1 MTARSLF
8 LTAVI
13 VLVLG
18 VAIPVSAQQTLPLR
32 DHWAL
37 QSSAQVKGA
46 GDVISTAAFNPKGWY
61 PVSVPTTV
69 LAALV
74 RNHVYPDPFY
84 GDNLKRIPGYRPA
97 PWLVMPAGS
106 PFRTPW
112 WFRATFRLPAAY
124 RGRNIVAHFD
134 GINYQANIWLNG
146 RKIADAETT
155 IGMFRRFEFD
165 ITRNARVGQDN
176 VLAVEI
182 IPPGQGPDM
191 QYHTKQIEATTGW
204 DDHNPYPPDMN
215 MGLWQGVYITATGP
229 LRLRNPYV
237 ASRLDLPAM
246 RAAHLTVAVDVTNV
260 TDKPVTGRISGAI
273 GRVRFSQNVALAANE
288 TETIEFSPARF
299 RQLSLHNPRVWW
311 PHPLGRQELYDLT
324 LRASVGRRL
333 SDTATTRFGIRE
345 ATSYLNREGWR
356 AFKINGHNILI
367 RGAAWMTSDMLL
379 RLTHRRYA
387 ALIGYARH
395 ANLNMLRSEGF
406 SIRETEEFYNLCD
419 EMGVMVTQQIFGR
432 SIADEPLAIACVEDM
447 MLRIRNHPSLVHF
460 LGHDESFPTPTL
472 DAAYRQLIAKYC
484 PDRTYQPNSGA
495 FRVEDRFK
503 TGGTRSGT
511 RELWTYANPAH
522 YYTHKDDGA
531 WGFAQS
537 GGIGGVIAPFESM
550 RRMMP
555 EQALWPPWTD
565 AWSFHTVTQGGHYFD
580 AMLEAMRRRY
590 GEPSGAKDLC
600 LKGQVMNYESARG
613 MYEAYARNKYAATGI
628 TAWKYDTSWPA
639 SPTWQYVDWY
649 LNAGGALYGAKKACE
664 PLHVQYSYDDNSI
677 WVVNSYYRDFKRLRV
692 TAKLYNLDMTPKYW
706 RAAKVGVAADSKAKA
721 FTIERPRGLSK
732 TYFLDLRLSDA
743 AGKPITSNF
752 YWLSTVPD
760 IPGEQGYDRAHARF
774 WIRPKSTADFTD
786 LAKLPRVALEVKSR
800 IDGRGAERR
809 AVVMLRNPSKRL
821 AFAVHLAVTKGTA
834 GDEVTPIFWD
844 DNYFALRPAEK
855 REVTATFAA
864 TDLEGAVPVV
874 KVDGWNVGG

>member
-1 MTARSLF
+1 MKTIRLFSAAITILSLC
-8 LTAVI
+8 A
-13 VLVLG
+13 G
-18 VAIPVSAQQTLPLR
+18 IPASAQETLALR
-32 DHWAL
+32 DHWRL
-37 QSSAQVKGA
+37 QSSPRVSAT
-46 GDVISTAAFNPKGWY
+46 GDVVSTAAFNPKGWY

-74 RNHVYPDPFY
+74 KNQVYPDPFY
-84 GDNLKRIPGYRPA
+84 GDNLKRIPGYRA
-97 PWLVMPAGS
+97 DGWLVMPEGS
-106 PFRTPW
+106 PFRVPW
-112 WFRATFRLPAAY
+112 WFRTTFRLPAAY

-134 GINYQANIWLNG
+134 GINYKANIWLNG
-146 RKIADAETT
+146 RKVADPSTT

-165 ITRNARVGQDN
+165 ITRYARAGQDN

-182 IPPGQGPDM
+182 IAPGQGPDIE
-191 QYHTKQIEATTGW
+191 YHTKQIEATTGW

-215 MGLWQGVYITATGP
+215 MGLWQDVYITATGP
-229 LRLRNPYV
+229 LRLGNPYV
-237 ASRLDLPAM
+237 ASKLEAPSL

-260 TDKPVTGRISGAI
+260 TAKPVTGRISGAI
-273 GRVRFSQNVALAANE
+273 GRTRFSQPVNLAVNE
-288 TETIEFSPARF
+288 TKTVEFSPARF
-299 RQLSLHNPRVWW
+299 RQLNLRNPRVWW

-324 LRASVGRRL
+324 LRASVGRRV
-333 SDTATTRFGIRE
+333 SDTAATRFGIRE
-345 ATSYLNREGWR
+345 ATSYLNNEGWR
-356 AFKINGHNILI
+356 IFKINGYNVLI

-395 ANLNMLRSEGF
+395 ANFNMLRSEGF
-406 SIRETEEFYNLCD
+406 SIRETEDFYNLCD
-419 EMGVMVTQQIFGR
+419 ELGVMVTQQIFGR
-432 SIADEPLAIACVEDM
+432 SIADEPLAIACVKDM

-522 YYTHKDDGA
+522 YYTHKNDGA

-555 EQALWPPWTD
+555 KQALWPPWTD
-565 AWSFHTVTQGGHYFD
+565 IWSFHTVIQGGTYFD
-580 AMLEAMRRRY
+580 AVLEAMNRRY
-590 GEPSGAKDLC
+590 GKPSGIEDFCA
-600 LKGQVMNYESARG
+600 KGQVMNYESARG
-613 MYEAYARNKYAATGI
+613 MYEAFARNKYSATGI

-649 LNAGGALYGAKKACE
+649 LNAGGALYGSKKACE

-677 WVVNSYYRDFKRLRV
+677 WVVNSFYREFS
-692 TAKLYNLDMTPKYW
+692 KLKVAARIYNFDMTPKYS
-706 RAAKVGVAADSKAKA
+706 RAATVDVGGDSKTKA
-721 FTIERPRGLSK
+721 FTIEWPSGLSK

-743 AGKPITSNF
+743 SGKPITSNF

-760 IPGEQGYDRAHARF
+760 IPGEQGYDRAHELF
-774 WIRPKSTADFTD
+774 WIRAKSTADFTD
-786 LAKLPRVALEVKSR
+786 LAKLPRVALEVRSR
-800 IDGRGAERR
+800 IEGRGAERR
-809 AVVMLRNPSKRL
+809 AVVALRNPSKSL
-821 AFAVHLAVTKGTA
+821 AFSVHLAVTRGKGGA
-834 GDEVTPIFWD
+834 EVTPTFWG
-844 DNYFALRPAEK
+844 DNYFALQPGEK
-855 REVTATFAA
+855 REVTGAFAA
-864 TDLEGAVPVV
+864 SDLEGAAPVV
-874 KVDGWNVGG
+874 KVDGWNVSG